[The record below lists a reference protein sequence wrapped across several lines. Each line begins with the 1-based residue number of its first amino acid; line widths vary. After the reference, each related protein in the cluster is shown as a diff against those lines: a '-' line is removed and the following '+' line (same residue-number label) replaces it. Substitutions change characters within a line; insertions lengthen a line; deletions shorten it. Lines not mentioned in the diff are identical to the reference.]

1 MNDQNIPVAAH
12 ITILKPQNPTPQ
24 TFILPRELVLTRKMY
39 YDKQDKEHGDG
50 FYPQL
55 ARRMNSSYGSD
66 NTRNDSVNIR
76 FRWSE
81 TYPDVWT
88 QIDNSV
94 IYGFDGKYGKE
105 LLHSLNEES
114 CLNAA
119 RISNSGGRI
128 IHPNTIM
135 NSTYRIMNKNMSE
148 SNRSDI
154 FKLLRLSATDRFR
167 VNAEDAIRRR
177 SQSFGASRSV
187 SEGELLNSFDV
198 RRISKEFA
206 CDTTPSVSALQNNA
220 YVIIDNT

>member
-12 ITILKPQNPTPQ
+12 ITILKPQNPIPQ
-24 TFILPRELVLTRKMY
+24 TLILPREVVLTRKMY
-39 YDKQDKEHGDG
+39 YDKYDKEQGDG

-55 ARRMNSSYGSD
+55 SRRMNSSYGSD
-66 NTRNDSVNIR
+66 NNRNDSVDIK

-88 QIDNSV
+88 QLDNSV

-105 LLHSLNEES
+105 LLDSLNEES
-114 CLNAA
+114 YLNAR

-128 IHPNTIM
+128 IHPNNIM

-148 SNRSDI
+148 SKQTEI

-167 VNAEDAIRRR
+167 VNSEDAIRRR
-177 SQSFGASRSV
+177 S
-187 SEGELLNSFDV
+187 
-198 RRISKEFA
+198 
-206 CDTTPSVSALQNNA
+206 PSIALETSDSALQNKT
-220 YVIIDNT
+220 YVIIDNS